1 MAILLSTNMA
11 ANLARVLASA
21 DNEPVTEA
29 YAYAAQA
36 SLPKALYSLVI
47 AELGYCERNVG
58 RKLSDSASVLSSKL
72 ALFDGRSALANGY
85 CMVLL
90 LLVTTHT
97 SEQALQRKPYHGDA
111 FEGPTRV
118 DDRNARSHMRMQH
131 ATSCTRVPSA
141 SSPLSVHRPA
151 YVRTR
156 HKTVHNTRC
165 PKL

>member
-1 MAILLSTNMA
+1 MA

-90 LLVTTHT
+90 LLVTTQTIPRRCIRRTDT
-97 SEQALQRKPYHGDA
+97 SRRQEREIAHA
-111 FEGPTRV
+111 
-118 DDRNARSHMRMQH
+118 NAARDVMHE
-131 ATSCTRVPSA
+131 
-141 SSPLSVHRPA
+141 SPLGQLTLVRSQACIRPNA
-151 YVRTR
+151 A
-156 HKTVHNTRC
+156 
-165 PKL
+165 

>member
-11 ANLARVLASA
+11 ENLARVLASA

-58 RKLSDSASVLSSKL
+58 RKLSDSASSKL

-90 LLVTTHT
+90 LLVTTQTIPRRCIRRTDT
-97 SEQALQRKPYHGDA
+97 SRRQEREIAHA
-111 FEGPTRV
+111 
-118 DDRNARSHMRMQH
+118 NAARDVMHE
-131 ATSCTRVPSA
+131 
-141 SSPLSVHRPA
+141 SPLGQLTLVRSQACIRPNA
-151 YVRTR
+151 A
-156 HKTVHNTRC
+156 
-165 PKL
+165 